1 MDGNEVKTAGKR
13 KTKNSTSLAEEEK
26 DLAKAK
32 KESEEHSRQEQE
44 LKKKEDDDLR
54 MALAVSKLQVSNDKS
69 LSMSELKAK
78 GKDLSDHLINVQT
91 ATSSEP
97 TQLLPLGS
105 VASSSA
111 RTNSA
116 TTLFSRIS
124 QGKEE
129 CDLNDQVMDRDDF
142 SPFSSFDEDPKR
154 ESSDSLP
161 LDPNTGELTL
171 DASSE
176 EVMSAAVEA
185 SSQLQ
190 ISPEIPEAVR
200 QRHLMEMDAQL
211 NFDKAM
217 ANFVRE
223 DPKDLN
229 EENKSERRDD
239 CSSSISDVKW
249 GDSVELNSQSSR
261 SQRSDSRCGDSV
273 LSGSSN
279 NSNRSF
285 TKDTYTQLMASAD
298 KWTSEEDV
306 ILDMRGLCER
316 YIERERIQRARF
328 DTRQSTKQRE
338 RDPVVV
344 AP

>member
-13 KTKNSTSLAEEEK
+13 KTKNSTSLVEEEK

-44 LKKKEDDDLR
+44 FKKKEDDDLR

-190 ISPEIPEAVR
+190 TSPEIPEAVR

-217 ANFVRE
+217 ANF
-223 DPKDLN
+223 K
-229 EENKSERRDD
+229 
-239 CSSSISDVKW
+239 
-249 GDSVELNSQSSR
+249 
-261 SQRSDSRCGDSV
+261 
-273 LSGSSN
+273 
-279 NSNRSF
+279 
-285 TKDTYTQLMASAD
+285 
-298 KWTSEEDV
+298 
-306 ILDMRGLCER
+306 
-316 YIERERIQRARF
+316 RI
-328 DTRQSTKQRE
+328 
-338 RDPVVV
+338 
-344 AP
+344 